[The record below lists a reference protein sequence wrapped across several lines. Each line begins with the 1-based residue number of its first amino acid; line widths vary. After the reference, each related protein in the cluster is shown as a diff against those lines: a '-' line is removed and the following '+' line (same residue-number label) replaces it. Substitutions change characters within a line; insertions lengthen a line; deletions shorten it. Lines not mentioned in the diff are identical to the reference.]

1 MLQNYNKL
9 RKLPFYPI
17 FAFSLRNRPTSK
29 THPIPLAITVSRRS
43 ESFRGLKVRNKHR
56 NTCCKTITSCES
68 SRFIRSSRFHS
79 ETDQRAKLIL
89 FHWQLQFHAV
99 RSRLEA

>member
-9 RKLPFYPI
+9 RKLPFCPI
-17 FAFSLRNRPTSK
+17 FAFLLRNRPTNK
-29 THPIPLAITVSRRS
+29 THPISLANSVLRRS
-43 ESFRGLKVRNKHR
+43 ESFRGLKARNKHR

-68 SRFIRSSRFHS
+68 SRFVRSSRFHS
-79 ETDQRAKLIL
+79 ETDQRAKLIV
-89 FHWQLQFHAV
+89 FRWQLQFHAV